1 MEIATLLRSV
11 LSGVD
16 YLHSNKLI
24 HRDIKAANILLDENG
39 EAKIADFGVSA
50 QQMTTFGNKESF
62 IGTPFWMSPEVIAKN
77 KYNSKTDI
85 WSLGITA
92 IELAEGEPPYSKLH
106 PVRAMF
112 LIRKKPP
119 QVIFQI
125 FKIQQK
131 IGIDRNSRLVTRI

>member
-1 MEIATLLRSV
+1 
-11 LSGVD
+11 
-16 YLHSNKLI
+16 
-24 HRDIKAANILLDENG
+24 
-39 EAKIADFGVSA
+39 
-50 QQMTTFGNKESF
+50 
-62 IGTPFWMSPEVIAKN
+62 MSPEVIAKN

>member
-1 MEIATLLRSV
+1 
-11 LSGVD
+11 
-16 YLHSNKLI
+16 LI

-50 QQMTTFGNKESF
+50 QLMTTFGNKESF
-62 IGTPFWMSPEVIAKN
+62 IGTPFWMSPEVIGKN

-119 QVIFQI
+119 Q
-125 FKIQQK
+125 
-131 IGIDRNSRLVTRI
+131 GLSDSNSWSPEYNDFISKCLIVEPSIRPTAKELLNHPFII